1 MAQRYCAIKFARWQ
15 HPVMGRESRFAVPG
29 ATCLLYVF
37 SVILIIFANDSSLVD
52 VVVSSTIHT
61 DMGARR
67 NFCKGGG
74 AKSTPPSV
82 SSFVFFLP
90 PSAPFPFLTLLFF
103 PSFPFPFCPVHLA
116 LTSPSPL
123 NTASLGGLGGSA
135 VTTLSGIWGG
145 SSPGHKH
152 I

>member
-74 AKSTPPSV
+74 EIYSSLRVFLCFFSPS
-82 SSFVFFLP
+82 LR
-90 PSAPFPFLTLLFF
+90 PFPFLDPPLLPFF
-103 PSFPFPFCPVHLA
+103 SLPFLSCPPCSHVA
-116 LTSPSPL
+116 LPL
-123 NTASLGGLGGSA
+123 KYS
-135 VTTLSGIWGG
+135 
-145 SSPGHKH
+145 
-152 I
+152 

>member
-15 HPVMGRESRFAVPG
+15 HPVMGRESRFAVPC

-37 SVILIIFANDSSLVD
+37 SVILIIFANNSSLVD

-67 NFCKGGG
+67 NFCKGG

-82 SSFVFFLP
+82 SPFVFFS
-90 PSAPFPFLTLLFF
+90 PSLRPFPFLDPPL
-103 PSFPFPFCPVHLA
+103 FPFFSLPFLSCPPCSHVA
-116 LTSPSPL
+116 LPL
-123 NTASLGGLGGSA
+123 KYS
-135 VTTLSGIWGG
+135 
-145 SSPGHKH
+145 
-152 I
+152 